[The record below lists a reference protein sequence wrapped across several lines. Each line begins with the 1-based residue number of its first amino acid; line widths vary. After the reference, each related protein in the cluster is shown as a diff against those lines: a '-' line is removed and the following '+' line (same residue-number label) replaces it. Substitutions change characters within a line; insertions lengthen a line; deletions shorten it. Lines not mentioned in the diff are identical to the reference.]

1 MTPSQTLTE
10 NKMKAIDTATIRAAA
25 KNLENGA
32 VTSGYQGN
40 REEIIALLN
49 GALATELVC
58 VLRYKRHYFTASGL
72 ENTSIKAEFL
82 KHAMEEEAHAN
93 LIAERIVQLNG
104 EPDFNPATLISRS
117 HAEYDDSEDIM
128 AMIKAN
134 LISER
139 VAIES
144 YRQMIANIGDSDPTT
159 KHMLISIMA
168 MEEEHA
174 DEMKDLLAI

>member
-1 MTPSQTLTE
+1 MTSSKTLTE
-10 NKMKAIDTATIRAAA
+10 NKMKAIDTAAIRAAA

-82 KHAMEEEAHAN
+82 KHAMEEEVHAN